1 MYYPSSKVHYLKPHT
16 PGVSLPTS
24 TLCTKCCYHVN
35 MELTNLYTSIFKFH
49 LQVDKFTIT
58 AVDLGELKEVKVIK
72 SVSKLPWKLSKI
84 TVRKGE
90 FGPTEE
96 IFKCDS

>member
-1 MYYPSSKVHYLKPHT
+1 MMTGLLLSV
-16 PGVSLPTS
+16 
-24 TLCTKCCYHVN
+24 
-35 MELTNLYTSIFKFH
+35 M
-49 LQVDKFTIT
+49 QVDKFTIT

-90 FGPTEE
+90 FGPTED
-96 IFKCDS
+96 IFKCDR